1 MIFLYSAVLAVVLI
15 LTLPY
20 WVFQMLRRD
29 KYRAGLAERLGRVP
43 RRIVSV
49 HSPANPSIWVHAV
62 SVGELLAVAGVIQQ
76 LRTHYPDKRVVVS
89 TTTAT
94 GQKLARER
102 FGGENVFFF
111 PLDFIFALR
120 PYFDALRP
128 DLIVVAETE
137 LWPNFFRLARER
149 GAKVCVLNARISDR
163 SFPRYRLVARWL
175 APVLDNVDLFLA
187 QTRADA
193 VRLISIGAPQERVE
207 DVGNLK
213 FDIPAGSPSPLVQ
226 QLRGATTT
234 PVIVCGSTVEGEEPI
249 VLDAFRAVQK
259 RFPDAL
265 LILAP
270 RHPERFNAVAE
281 LLSSSGLRF
290 WRRSQW
296 NGERLHQGGVFLLD
310 TIGELAAVYQLA
322 DVAFIGG
329 SLVPRGGHN
338 ILEAARFGV
347 PIIVGPYMENF
358 REMFGA
364 FFPNGLRMA
373 DAAHLG
379 ETMDQ
384 LLADPAFARS
394 IGARAQETWRAN
406 AGATERSL
414 QRIAALLSPATVVP
428 LSHKENA

>member
-1 MIFLYSAVLAVVLI
+1 MLFLYSAVLAVALV

-29 KYRAGLAERLGRVP
+29 KYRAGLRERLGRVP
-43 RRIVSV
+43 QRLRQSKD
-49 HSPANPSIWVHAV
+49 PSIWVHAV
-62 SVGELLAVAGVIQQ
+62 SVGELLAVAGVIQE
-76 LRTHYPDKRVVVS
+76 LRKRFPQHHIVIS
-89 TTTAT
+89 TTTAA

-102 FGGENVFFF
+102 FGDENVFFF
-111 PLDFIFALR
+111 PLDFTFALR

-128 DLIVVAETE
+128 ELIVVAETE
-137 LWPNFFRLARER
+137 LWPNLFRLARAR
-149 GAKVCVLNARISDR
+149 GAKVCVINARISDR

-213 FDIPAGSPSPLVQ
+213 FDIPAGSPSALVQ
-226 QLRGATTT
+226 QLREATAT
-234 PVIVCGSTVEGEEPI
+234 PVIVCGSTVEGEEPL
-249 VLDAFRAVQK
+249 VLDAFRKVQT
-259 RFPDAL
+259 RFPDVV

-281 LLSSSGLRF
+281 LLASSSLRF

-296 NGERLHQGGVFLLD
+296 RSEPLHHGGIFLLD

-322 DVAFIGG
+322 NVAFIGG

-347 PIIVGPYMENF
+347 PVVVGPYTGNF
-358 REMFGA
+358 REMVETFDVA
-364 FFPNGLRMA
+364 NALQIA
-373 DAAHLG
+373 DASRLG
-379 ETMDQ
+379 DTIVE
-384 LLADPAFARS
+384 LLSDPTLARS
-394 IGARAQETWRAN
+394 LGSRAQETWRAN
-406 AGATERSL
+406 TGATERTL
-414 QRIAALLSPATVVP
+414 QRVTALLSPAAVVP
-428 LSHKENA
+428 LRQEENA